1 MDSMGMA
8 AMLVAGLLGAAAG
21 SGLTWRV
28 VGARATARHARLVA
42 AAREQVAASTK
53 NLRTVNLRLQTELE
67 KEKATARQRQAGF
80 AAEQRASVSRL
91 EGQLRF
97 AYAEIDR
104 LNASSNAG
112 AGSRGG
118 FHALL
123 DSDRVDEHGFALTRP
138 FQR

>member
-21 SGLTWRV
+21 GGLTWRV

-104 LNASSNAG
+104 LNGTARAESSG
-112 AGSRGG
+112 RGG
-118 FHALL
+118 FHAHL
-123 DSDRVDEHGFALTRP
+123 DAEADEQGFALTRP